1 MKELNAEAYVS
12 CLTLISA
19 SGSSFIAIHLGQELM
34 GGCSFWERA
43 CSDWDRLLALT
54 ECWHSMSDIYT
65 QRCKS
70 IEDPQRCFSFHFPL
84 ALAFI
89 NSVSLV
95 FLIIRRNVGQ
105 ECGQAGRQ
113 RRRVLVRFKDDMSKS
128 QRLWCFL
135 AGFRRQL
142 TIWWSGSAGLF
153 KSPGPSW
160 PQSSSP
166 PVTNALI
173 WQG

>member
-95 FLIIRRNVGQ
+95 FFNYQ
-105 ECGQAGRQ
+105 EKCRARMWAGREAEKACFGEVQ
-113 RRRVLVRFKDDMSKS
+113 RWYEQVTEALMFLGRLQTATDNLMIWERRPF
-128 QRLWCFL
+128 
-135 AGFRRQL
+135 
-142 TIWWSGSAGLF
+142 
-153 KSPGPSW
+153 
-160 PQSSSP
+160 
-166 PVTNALI
+166 
-173 WQG
+173 